1 MAEEMFIT
9 IDGTRANVPAGCTV
23 AAAVCAATGGVTRQ
37 SASGEP
43 RGPVCGMG
51 VCFECRVEIDGKRQ
65 RRSCQT
71 TVQAG
76 MEILTSAQAGGA
88 PLQRDIESASDQSPS
103 PSYSGERAGVRGR
116 ASNGANLPGSG
127 GGCALE
133 ASGMRKADELPRGS
147 TSAHVFDVVIVGAGP
162 AGLAA
167 ACCAAEAGRRVAVID
182 DNPAAGGQIW
192 RAQGDHPVSADA
204 SRWFDRVGKCGL
216 VMFPGTQ
223 IIGAIGPGKLLAET
237 GGEARSF
244 TCDRLVLA
252 TGARELLLPFPGW
265 TLPNVMGAGG
275 LQAMV
280 KSGLPIEGKRVVVAG
295 SGPLLLAVAAY
306 LRHRGADV
314 RLIAEQT
321 PRKNLA
327 RFGMGLLGHPAK
339 LRQALDLRRELR
351 GIRFAAGCWPTSA
364 AGGGRLASVTLSD
377 GRTDWTEHC
386 DYLACGFGLVPNTE
400 LAALLGCE
408 ILCGAVGVDGSQQ
421 TSLPGVYAAGEITGI
436 GGLDLSLLEG
446 QIAGYVAAAQ
456 PGRARA
462 LFRARDKA
470 RVFARRLEAAF
481 ALREELRSLPQ
492 PDTIVCRCED
502 VTFERLHEHDS
513 WLAAKLQT
521 RCGMGP
527 CQGRICGAAVEALFG
542 WERQSVRPPILPTDV
557 QSLIDLFNALP

>member
-1 MAEEMFIT
+1 MAEELSIT
-9 IDGTRANVPAGCTV
+9 IDGTRAKVPAGCTV
-23 AAAVCAATGGVTRQ
+23 AVAVCAATGGVTRQ

-51 VCFECRVEIDGKRQ
+51 VCFECRVEIDGKQQ

-71 TVQAG
+71 PVRAG

-88 PLQRDIESASDQSPS
+88 PLQCDPASASHQPPS
-103 PSYSGERAGVRGR
+103 PSYSGERAGGRGR
-116 ASNGANLPGSG
+116 ASNGANPPGSG
-127 GGCALE
+127 GGTALE
-133 ASGMRKADELPRGS
+133 PSGVRKADELPRGS
-147 TSAHVFDVVIVGAGP
+147 TSAHVFDVVVIGAGP

-167 ACCAAEAGRRVAVID
+167 ACCVAEAGRRVAVID
-182 DNPAAGGQIW
+182 DNPTAGGQIW
-192 RAQGDHPVSADA
+192 RAQGDHPASVDADP
-204 SRWFDRVGKCGL
+204 WFERIRKCGC

-223 IIGAIGPGKLLAET
+223 IIGANGPRKLFAEAS
-237 GGEARSF
+237 GEAHSF
-244 TCDRLVLA
+244 TCDRLILA

-265 TLPNVMGAGG
+265 TFPNVMGAGG

-306 LRHRGADV
+306 LRSRGADV

-327 RFGMGLLGHPAK
+327 RFGMGLLGHPGK
-339 LRQALDLRRELR
+339 LRQALDLRRGLR
-351 GIRFAAGCWPTSA
+351 GIRFAAGCWPIA
-364 AGGGRLASVTLSD
+364 ATGEGRLASVTLSD

-386 DYLACGFGLVPNTE
+386 DYLACGFGLVPNTD

-408 ILCGAVGVDGSQQ
+408 ISRGAVGVNASQQ
-421 TSLPGVYAAGEITGI
+421 TSLLGVYAAGEITGV

-446 QIAGYVAAAQ
+446 QIAGYAAADQ
-456 PGRARA
+456 PDRARA
-462 LFRARDKA
+462 LFRARDKV

-481 ALREELRSLPQ
+481 SLREELRSLPR

-502 VTFERLHEHDS
+502 VTFERLRGHES

-527 CQGRICGAAVEALFG
+527 CQGRICGAAAFALFG
-542 WERQSVRPPILPTDV
+542 WERQSVRSPIFPADV
-557 QSLIDLFNALP
+557 QSLIELWE